1 MLHVPMERF
10 MPSVFRVPLARFMG
24 TLITRSRKRRQAE
37 KKHLTMKDLY
47 NQLVSDT
54 QAYLKTRYQLLQVR
68 SIEQTSQLL
77 GLIITLFAMTAIVVI
92 GLIFLAIA
100 LAAWLEQW
108 LPMWASYLVIAG
120 AMLLIALGLF
130 WGRRLWF
137 VRPIE
142 KHLGELVTT
151 DNRPLNLQKQSLEN
165 QATMQQELLQ
175 RDINAI
181 RQEWSLV
188 ERVLKIIKSIIS

>member
-1 MLHVPMERF
+1 MNT
-10 MPSVFRVPLARFMG
+10 S
-24 TLITRSRKRRQAE
+24 
-37 KKHLTMKDLY
+37 LY
-47 NQLVSDT
+47 NQLLADIQSYIKS
-54 QAYLKTRYQLLQVR
+54 QLQLLKVR

-77 GLIITLFAMTAIVVI
+77 GLIIALFAITAIVVV

-120 AMLLIALGLF
+120 GMGLIALGVY

-142 KHLGELVTT
+142 KHLSEVIM
-151 DNRPLNLQKQSLEN
+151 DSPAPLKQQKQSIEN
-165 QATMQQELLQ
+165 QSAMQRELLERDIATVQ
-175 RDINAI
+175 RDWAQVQQLFALL
-181 RQEWSLV
+181 RE
-188 ERVLKIIKSIIS
+188 IISPKKEV

>member
-1 MLHVPMERF
+1 
-10 MPSVFRVPLARFMG
+10 
-24 TLITRSRKRRQAE
+24 
-37 KKHLTMKDLY
+37 MKDFY

-54 QAYLKTRYQLLQVR
+54 QAYLKTQYQLLQVR

-120 AMLLIALGLF
+120 AMLLIALGVFL
-130 WGRRLWF
+130 GRRLWF

-142 KHLGELVTT
+142 KHLGKVLM
-151 DNRPLNLQKQSLEN
+151 DNPQPLKKQRQAIEN
-165 QATMQQELLQ
+165 QSAMQRELLE
-175 RDINAI
+175 RDIAEI
-181 RQEWSLV
+181 RRDWSQVQRLFSLLRDILSPKV
-188 ERVLKIIKSIIS
+188 

>member
-1 MLHVPMERF
+1 
-10 MPSVFRVPLARFMG
+10 
-24 TLITRSRKRRQAE
+24 
-37 KKHLTMKDLY
+37 MKDFY
-47 NQLVSDT
+47 NQLLSDT
-54 QAYLKTRYQLLQVR
+54 QAYLKTQYQLLQVR

-77 GLIITLFAMTAIVVI
+77 GLIITLFAITAIVVI

-120 AMLLIALGLF
+120 AMLLIALGVF

-142 KHLGELVTT
+142 KHLGEVVL
-151 DNRPLNLQKQSLEN
+151 DNPQPLKEQRQSLDS
-165 QATMQQELLQ
+165 QSSMQRELLE
-175 RDINAI
+175 RDIAEIRRDWTQVQQIWQMIRGLLTNANNKD
-181 RQEWSLV
+181 V
-188 ERVLKIIKSIIS
+188 

>member
-1 MLHVPMERF
+1 
-10 MPSVFRVPLARFMG
+10 
-24 TLITRSRKRRQAE
+24 
-37 KKHLTMKDLY
+37 MKDFY
-47 NQLVSDT
+47 NQLLSDT
-54 QAYLKTRYQLLQVR
+54 QAYLKSQFQLLQLR

-120 AMLLIALGLF
+120 AMLLIALGVF

-142 KHLGELVTT
+142 KHLGEVVM
-151 DNRPLNLQKQSLEN
+151 DNPQPLKKQRQTIEN
-165 QATMQQELLQ
+165 QSAMQRELLERDMAEIRRDWSQMQQLFSLL
-175 RDINAI
+175 RDILSPK
-181 RQEWSLV
+181 E
-188 ERVLKIIKSIIS
+188 

>member
-1 MLHVPMERF
+1 MNT
-10 MPSVFRVPLARFMG
+10 S
-24 TLITRSRKRRQAE
+24 
-37 KKHLTMKDLY
+37 LY
-47 NQLVSDT
+47 NQLLADIQSYIKS
-54 QAYLKTRYQLLQVR
+54 QFQLLKVQ

-77 GLIITLFAMTAIVVI
+77 GLIIALFAITAIVVV

-120 AMLLIALGLF
+120 GMGLIALGVY

-142 KHLGELVTT
+142 KHLSEVIM
-151 DNRPLNLQKQSLEN
+151 DSPAPLKQQKQSIEN
-165 QATMQQELLQ
+165 QSTMQRELLERDIASVQ
-175 RDINAI
+175 RDWAQVQQLFALL
-181 RQEWSLV
+181 RE
-188 ERVLKIIKSIIS
+188 IISPKKEV

>member
-1 MLHVPMERF
+1 
-10 MPSVFRVPLARFMG
+10 
-24 TLITRSRKRRQAE
+24 
-37 KKHLTMKDLY
+37 MKDFY
-47 NQLVSDT
+47 NQLLSDT
-54 QAYLKTRYQLLQVR
+54 QAYLKTQYQLLQVR

-77 GLIITLFAMTAIVVI
+77 GLIITLFAMTAIVVV

-120 AMLLIALGLF
+120 AMLLIALGVL

-142 KHLGELVTT
+142 KHLGEVVM
-151 DNRPLNLQKQSLEN
+151 DNSQPLKQQKQSLES
-165 QATMQQELLQ
+165 QSSMQRELLE
-175 RDINAI
+175 RDVAEI
-181 RQEWSLV
+181 RRDWSQVQQIWQMICGL
-188 ERVLKIIKSIIS
+188 LKGGIDKDVR

>member
-1 MLHVPMERF
+1 M
-10 MPSVFRVPLARFMG
+10 
-24 TLITRSRKRRQAE
+24 T
-37 KKHLTMKDLY
+37 DLY
-47 NQLVSDT
+47 SQLLTDIQGYIKS
-54 QAYLKTRYQLLQVR
+54 QFQLLQVR

-77 GLIITLFAMTAIVVI
+77 GLIITLFAITAIVVV

-120 AMLLIALGLF
+120 AMLMIALGVL

-142 KHLGELVTT
+142 KHLGEVIM
-151 DNRPLNLQKQSLEN
+151 DNPQSLKQQKQSLEN
-165 QATMQQELLQ
+165 QSSMQRELLE
-175 RDINAI
+175 RDMAEI
-181 RQEWSLV
+181 RRDWSQVQQLFALLRDV
-188 ERVLKIIKSIIS
+188 FLPKE

>member
-1 MLHVPMERF
+1 MNT
-10 MPSVFRVPLARFMG
+10 S
-24 TLITRSRKRRQAE
+24 
-37 KKHLTMKDLY
+37 LY
-47 NQLVSDT
+47 NQLLADIQSYIKS
-54 QAYLKTRYQLLQVR
+54 QFQLLKVQ

-77 GLIITLFAMTAIVVI
+77 GLIIALFAITAIVVV

-120 AMLLIALGLF
+120 GMGLIALGVY

-142 KHLGELVTT
+142 KHLSEVIM
-151 DNRPLNLQKQSLEN
+151 DNPAPLKQQKQSIEN
-165 QATMQQELLQ
+165 QSAMQRELLE
-175 RDINAI
+175 RDIATVQ
-181 RQEWSLV
+181 REWAQVQQLFALLR
-188 ERVLKIIKSIIS
+188 EIISPKKEV

>member
-1 MLHVPMERF
+1 
-10 MPSVFRVPLARFMG
+10 
-24 TLITRSRKRRQAE
+24 
-37 KKHLTMKDLY
+37 MKDFY
-47 NQLVSDT
+47 NQLLSDT
-54 QAYLKTRYQLLQVR
+54 QAYLKTQYQLLKVQ

-77 GLIITLFAMTAIVVI
+77 GLIIALFAITAIVVV

-120 AMLLIALGLF
+120 GMGLIALGVY

-142 KHLGELVTT
+142 KHLSEVIM
-151 DNRPLNLQKQSLEN
+151 DNPAPLKQQKQSIEN
-165 QATMQQELLQ
+165 QSAMQRELLQ
-175 RDINAI
+175 RDIATVQ
-181 RQEWSLV
+181 REWAQIQQLFALLR
-188 ERVLKIIKSIIS
+188 EIISPKKEV

>member
-1 MLHVPMERF
+1 
-10 MPSVFRVPLARFMG
+10 
-24 TLITRSRKRRQAE
+24 
-37 KKHLTMKDLY
+37 MKDFY
-47 NQLVSDT
+47 NQLLADIQSYIKS
-54 QAYLKTRYQLLQVR
+54 QFQLLKVQ

-77 GLIITLFAMTAIVVI
+77 GLIIALFAITAIVVV

-120 AMLLIALGLF
+120 GMGLIALGVY

-142 KHLGELVTT
+142 KHLSEVIM
-151 DNRPLNLQKQSLEN
+151 DSPAPLKQQKQSIEN
-165 QATMQQELLQ
+165 QSAMQRELLERDIATVQ
-175 RDINAI
+175 RDWA
-181 RQEWSLV
+181 QVQHLFSLLRDILSPK
-188 ERVLKIIKSIIS
+188 E

>member
-1 MLHVPMERF
+1 MNT
-10 MPSVFRVPLARFMG
+10 S
-24 TLITRSRKRRQAE
+24 
-37 KKHLTMKDLY
+37 LY
-47 NQLVSDT
+47 NQLLADIQSYIKS
-54 QAYLKTRYQLLQVR
+54 QFQLLKVQ

-77 GLIITLFAMTAIVVI
+77 GLIIALFAITAIVVV

-120 AMLLIALGLF
+120 GMGLIALGVY

-142 KHLGELVTT
+142 KHLSEVIM
-151 DNRPLNLQKQSLEN
+151 DSPAPLKQQKQSIEN
-165 QATMQQELLQ
+165 QSAMQRELLERDIATVQ
-175 RDINAI
+175 RDWAQIQQLFALL
-181 RQEWSLV
+181 RE
-188 ERVLKIIKSIIS
+188 IISPKKEV

>member
-1 MLHVPMERF
+1 
-10 MPSVFRVPLARFMG
+10 
-24 TLITRSRKRRQAE
+24 
-37 KKHLTMKDLY
+37 MKDFY
-47 NQLVSDT
+47 NQLLSDT
-54 QAYLKTRYQLLQVR
+54 QAYLKTQYQLLQVR

-77 GLIITLFAMTAIVVI
+77 GLIIALFSITAIVVI

-120 AMLLIALGLF
+120 AMLLIALGVL

-142 KHLGELVTT
+142 KHLSKVLLDDST
-151 DNRPLNLQKQSLEN
+151 PLKKQKQSIEN
-165 QATMQQELLQ
+165 KSAMQYELLQ
-175 RDINAI
+175 RDIESI
-181 RQEWSLV
+181 QQEWSLLQ
-188 ERVLKIIKSIIS
+188 RILQIIRSILVS

>member
-1 MLHVPMERF
+1 
-10 MPSVFRVPLARFMG
+10 
-24 TLITRSRKRRQAE
+24 
-37 KKHLTMKDLY
+37 MKDLY
-47 NQLVSDT
+47 NQLLTDT
-54 QAYLKTRYQLLQVR
+54 QAYMKSQFQLLQLR

-77 GLIITLFAMTAIVVI
+77 GLIIALFSIVAIVVV

-120 AMLLIALGLF
+120 AMLLIALGVL

-142 KHLGELVTT
+142 KHLGEVVM
-151 DNRPLNLQKQSLEN
+151 DNPQPLKKQKQALDS
-165 QATMQQELLQ
+165 QSSMQRELLE
-175 RDINAI
+175 RDIAEI
-181 RQEWSLV
+181 RRNWSQVQHLFSLLRDILSPK
-188 ERVLKIIKSIIS
+188 E

>member
-1 MLHVPMERF
+1 MDAPFDVTNKCCDVLKKNPFKKYEKETGKVPF
-10 MPSVFRVPLARFMG
+10 IG
-24 TLITRSRKRRQAE
+24 TMASESFLREQTYLRSQI
-37 KKHLTMKDLY
+37 
-47 NQLVSDT
+47 
-54 QAYLKTRYQLLQVR
+54 QLLKVQ

-77 GLIITLFAMTAIVVI
+77 GLIIALFAITAIVVV

-120 AMLLIALGLF
+120 GMGLIALGVY

-142 KHLGELVTT
+142 KHLSEVIM
-151 DNRPLNLQKQSLEN
+151 DSPAPLKQQKQSIEN
-165 QATMQQELLQ
+165 QSAMQRELLERDIASVQ
-175 RDINAI
+175 RDWAQIQQLFALL
-181 RQEWSLV
+181 RE
-188 ERVLKIIKSIIS
+188 IISPKKEV